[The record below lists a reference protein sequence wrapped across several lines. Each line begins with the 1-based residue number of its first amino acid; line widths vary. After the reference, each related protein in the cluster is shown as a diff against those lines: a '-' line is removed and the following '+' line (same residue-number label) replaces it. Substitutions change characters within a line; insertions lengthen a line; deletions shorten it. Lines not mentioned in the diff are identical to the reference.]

1 MAGSDE
7 KKRDPSAQMANEA
20 SATLVKSRVGS
31 RYLTGE
37 FIDFYNFIRL
47 TSVLAFIFT
56 NFSGRFIV
64 LPLQFRFHLFKQ
76 KIMATRYDQKTKDEV
91 VAYIQQ
97 YNEEKGRGGQSAAV
111 NKWKLNPITVKSW
124 LEKAGVETPGKGGK
138 KKRKPG
144 RPPKAASEK
153 APKAPRA
160 AKAPKA
166 AKAAKEAKAP
176 RAANADASD
185 LLSITL
191 HRMMAIQSQI
201 GALQSEYE
209 KLKGKL

>member
-1 MAGSDE
+1 
-7 KKRDPSAQMANEA
+7 
-20 SATLVKSRVGS
+20 
-31 RYLTGE
+31 
-37 FIDFYNFIRL
+37 
-47 TSVLAFIFT
+47 
-56 NFSGRFIV
+56 
-64 LPLQFRFHLFKQ
+64 
-76 KIMATRYDQKTKDEV
+76 MATRYDQKTKDEV

-144 RPPKAASEK
+144 RPAKAESAK

-160 AKAPKA
+160 AKAVKT
-166 AKAAKEAKAP
+166 P
-176 RAANADASD
+176 RASKAESGDGVS
-185 LLSITL
+185 STL
-191 HRMMAIQSQI
+191 QRMMAIQSQI
-201 GALQSEYE
+201 VALQNEYE

>member
-1 MAGSDE
+1 
-7 KKRDPSAQMANEA
+7 
-20 SATLVKSRVGS
+20 
-31 RYLTGE
+31 
-37 FIDFYNFIRL
+37 
-47 TSVLAFIFT
+47 
-56 NFSGRFIV
+56 
-64 LPLQFRFHLFKQ
+64 
-76 KIMATRYDQKTKDEV
+76 MATRYDQKTKDEV

-166 AKAAKEAKAP
+166 AKAAKAP
-176 RAANADASD
+176 RAAKADAGD
-185 LLSITL
+185 VLSITL

-201 GALQSEYE
+201 GALQGEYE

>member
-1 MAGSDE
+1 
-7 KKRDPSAQMANEA
+7 
-20 SATLVKSRVGS
+20 L
-31 RYLTGE
+31 E
-37 FIDFYNFIRL
+37 F
-47 TSVLAFIFT
+47 
-56 NFSGRFIV
+56 
-64 LPLQFRFHLFKQ
+64 PLSPYRKE

-138 KKRKPG
+138 KKRKPR
-144 RPPKAASEK
+144 RPAKADSAN

-160 AKAPKA
+160 VKA
-166 AKAAKEAKAP
+166 AKAP
-176 RAANADASD
+176 RASKAESGDGVS
-185 LLSITL
+185 STL
-191 HRMMAIQSQI
+191 QRMIAIQSQI
-201 GALQSEYE
+201 VALQNEYD

>member
-1 MAGSDE
+1 
-7 KKRDPSAQMANEA
+7 
-20 SATLVKSRVGS
+20 
-31 RYLTGE
+31 
-37 FIDFYNFIRL
+37 
-47 TSVLAFIFT
+47 
-56 NFSGRFIV
+56 
-64 LPLQFRFHLFKQ
+64 
-76 KIMATRYDQKTKDEV
+76 MATRYDQKTKDEV

-144 RPPKAASEK
+144 RPAKADSAK

-160 AKAPKA
+160 AKA
-166 AKAAKEAKAP
+166 AKAP
-176 RAANADASD
+176 RATKAESGDGVS
-185 LLSITL
+185 STL
-191 HRMMAIQSQI
+191 QRMMAIQSQI
-201 GALQSEYE
+201 VALQNEYE

>member
-1 MAGSDE
+1 
-7 KKRDPSAQMANEA
+7 
-20 SATLVKSRVGS
+20 
-31 RYLTGE
+31 
-37 FIDFYNFIRL
+37 
-47 TSVLAFIFT
+47 
-56 NFSGRFIV
+56 
-64 LPLQFRFHLFKQ
+64 
-76 KIMATRYDQKTKDEV
+76 MATRYDQKTKDEV

-144 RPPKAASEK
+144 RPAKAESAK

-160 AKAPKA
+160 VKVAQ
-166 AKAAKEAKAP
+166 AP
-176 RAANADASD
+176 RASKAESGDDGVS
-185 LLSITL
+185 STL
-191 HRMMAIQSQI
+191 QRMIAIQSQI
-201 GALQSEYE
+201 VALQNEYG

>member
-1 MAGSDE
+1 
-7 KKRDPSAQMANEA
+7 
-20 SATLVKSRVGS
+20 
-31 RYLTGE
+31 
-37 FIDFYNFIRL
+37 
-47 TSVLAFIFT
+47 
-56 NFSGRFIV
+56 
-64 LPLQFRFHLFKQ
+64 
-76 KIMATRYDQKTKDEV
+76 MATRYDQKTKDEV

-144 RPPKAASEK
+144 RSAKAESAK

-160 AKAPKA
+160 AKA
-166 AKAAKEAKAP
+166 AKAP
-176 RAANADASD
+176 RASKAESGDGVS
-185 LLSITL
+185 STL
-191 HRMMAIQSQI
+191 QRMMAIQSQI
-201 GALQSEYE
+201 VALQNEYE

>member
-1 MAGSDE
+1 MAYIAGSDE
-7 KKRDPSAQMANEA
+7 KKWDPRAHVANEA
-20 SATLVKSRVGS
+20 RATRLNSRVGT
-31 RYLTGE
+31 RYLSGV
-37 FIDFYNFIRL
+37 FIDFYKFIGLSCVMDLSLQIL
-47 TSVLAFIFT
+47 TGDLLSQPLGVPAF
-56 NFSGRFIV
+56 S
-64 LPLQFRFHLFKQ
+64 LQKR

-144 RPPKAASEK
+144 RPAKAESAK
-153 APKAPRA
+153 APKASRA
-160 AKAPKA
+160 VKA
-166 AKAAKEAKAP
+166 AKAAKAP
-176 RAANADASD
+176 RASKAESGDDGVS
-185 LLSITL
+185 STL
-191 HRMMAIQSQI
+191 QRMIAIQSQI
-201 GALQSEYE
+201 VALQNEYG